1 VIVIAAVAG
10 VAAKMTTAPSADVV
24 TPPSSPKAI
33 LVSRRAYIT
42 RAWIEQPA
50 PGRCGIFHARGNTS
64 MEQVRLPKVRTAV
77 TTAGSSA
84 SLDAAKVA
92 RVIGDTVEVIVDT
105 GTGSAR
111 TFEIT
116 ATRAGRRVEVTTAR
130 GIVEVAEL
138 TRTGHPVRAGR
149 FMVARVIAIVEHPA
163 GGGAEPPPQKRRPA
177 RVEQEETL
185 L

>member
-1 VIVIAAVAG
+1 
-10 VAAKMTTAPSADVV
+10 
-24 TPPSSPKAI
+24 
-33 LVSRRAYIT
+33 
-42 RAWIEQPA
+42 
-50 PGRCGIFHARGNTS
+50 
-64 MEQVRLPKVRTAV
+64 
-77 TTAGSSA
+77 
-84 SLDAAKVA
+84 
-92 RVIGDTVEVIVDT
+92 VIGDAVEIIVDA

-138 TRTGHPVRAGR
+138 TRTGHPVRVGR
-149 FMVARVIAIVEHPA
+149 FMATRVIAIVEHPA
-163 GGGAEPPPQKRRPA
+163 GDEKAGPERRRSK

>member
-1 VIVIAAVAG
+1 
-10 VAAKMTTAPSADVV
+10 
-24 TPPSSPKAI
+24 
-33 LVSRRAYIT
+33 
-42 RAWIEQPA
+42 
-50 PGRCGIFHARGNTS
+50 
-64 MEQVRLPKVRTAV
+64 
-77 TTAGSSA
+77 
-84 SLDAAKVA
+84 
-92 RVIGDTVEVIVDT
+92 VIGDTVEVIVDA

-138 TRTGHPVRAGR
+138 TRTGHPVRVGR
-149 FMVARVIAIVEHPA
+149 FMATRVIAIVEHPA
-163 GGGAEPPPQKRRPA
+163 GDEKTGPERRRSK